1 MQLDQ
6 IRNILIIGAGTMG
19 QQIGLQCA
27 VYGYNVTLFD
37 VKPEAL
43 EPAQA
48 QIKNYADQLVA
59 AGRLSQLAAIDVLA
73 RIRTGSDPAAAAAN
87 ADLVSESVPEDPEL
101 KGRVFAQFHALCPP
115 HTIFTTNT
123 SSLIPSM
130 FAAATGR
137 PAQFAALHFHQTV
150 WDSPVADVMPHPGT
164 APEVVELL
172 VGFAGSIGQIPIVLN
187 KENHGY
193 VFNTMLNALNG
204 AALTLASKGVTSIE
218 NIDRAWMAVMKTGIG
233 PMGILD
239 VVGLDTAWHIT
250 EYWAKTLQEPQLRA
264 NADFLKDYVDRGQ
277 LGVKSGQGFYSYPNP
292 AYAQPNFLTA
302 DKTK

>member
-115 HTIFTTNT
+115 HTIFTSNT

-264 NADFLKDYVDRGQ
+264 NAEFLKDYVDRGQ